1 MRGANPRPRTQRKN
15 KIMDDKELE
24 MQQEADMER
33 LCEIEEIEKEFTP
46 EEREALGI
54 PEEL

>member
-1 MRGANPRPRTQRKN
+1 
-15 KIMDDKELE
+15 